1 MGKLIYGRDLKDKK
15 LFKITNKTEIHHNFQ
30 YSTGVNTD
38 VLPFNDDIKD
48 DCCKGGLYFSKA
60 EDIFRWINSDSS
72 CIREVTIS
80 DDEVIVRQQNKY
92 RAHTIILGERMPL
105 LKVSTWEYLVEQGI
119 DINADDN
126 YALRWAAG
134 CGYLDIVKYLV
145 EHGADVHAH
154 DNHALRWATGRGY
167 LDIVKYLVEHG
178 ADIHAQEDYALRWAA
193 VNDRLEVVKYLVE
206 HGADIHANNNHALR
220 WAAGCGYLDIV
231 KYLEEQGVE

>member
-1 MGKLIYGRDLKDKK
+1 MGKLIYGKELKNKK

-80 DDEVIVRQQNKY
+80 DDEVIIKQQNKY
-92 RAHTIILGERMPL
+92 RAHTIILGERMSL
-105 LKVSTWEYLVEQGI
+105 FEVSTW
-119 DINADDN
+119 
-126 YALRWAAG
+126 
-134 CGYLDIVKYLV
+134 
-145 EHGADVHAH
+145 
-154 DNHALRWATGRGY
+154 
-167 LDIVKYLVEHG
+167 
-178 ADIHAQEDYALRWAA
+178 
-193 VNDRLEVVKYLVE
+193 KYLVE

-220 WAAGCGYLDIV
+220 WAAENGYLEVV
-231 KYLEEQGVE
+231 KYLEEQDVE

>member
-1 MGKLIYGRDLKDKK
+1 MGKLIYGKELKNKK

-134 CGYLDIVKYLV
+134 NG
-145 EHGADVHAH
+145 H
-154 DNHALRWATGRGY
+154 